1 MIKHSDFRYCL
12 NTSTIRECEL
22 DVPREVEVASQVGYQ
37 GIELWV
43 SEIEDY
49 VKSGG
54 TLSELR
60 SIVEDSDLEVPNLI
74 AFFQWAHPDDDERHE
89 GLEQA
94 RKVFAIAQEL
104 GCPYVAAPPF
114 GITDREDVSVA
125 HLADCFR
132 TLLKIGRQ
140 AGVKPL
146 LEFWGI
152 SKALGS
158 LSEAND
164 VLALVDDPDG
174 ALLADV
180 FHMARDGSDLELLW
194 DLDRDQLCL
203 MHVNDYPGVLGGSPS
218 TDRERLYPGD
228 GVAPYDEIVQALRA
242 IGYRGFLSLEL
253 FNKAYQEAGAVQA
266 ARTGLAKMRQV
277 FEASG

>member
-1 MIKHSDFRYCL
+1 MNKHSDFRYCL
-12 NTSTIRECEL
+12 NTSTIRECKL
-22 DVPREVEVASQVGYQ
+22 DVPREVEVASQAGYQ

-43 SEIEDY
+43 SEIEEY
-49 VKSGG
+49 TKGGG
-54 TLSELR
+54 TLSGLR
-60 SIVEDSDLEVPNLI
+60 SIVEDSGLEVPNLI

-94 RKVFAIAQEL
+94 RKVFATAQEL
-104 GCPYVAAPPF
+104 GCPWVAAPPF
-114 GITDREDVSVA
+114 GITDREDLSAA

-132 TLLKIGRQ
+132 TLLEIGRQ
-140 AGVKPL
+140 AGIKPL

-158 LSEAND
+158 LAEAID

-194 DLDRDQLCL
+194 ELDSDQLRL
-203 MHVNDYPGVLGGSPS
+203 MHVNDYPGVQGGSQP

-228 GVAPYDEIVQALRA
+228 GIAPYGEIMDALRA

-266 ARTGLAKMRQV
+266 ARTGLAKMKQV
-277 FEASG
+277 VEAGG

>member
-1 MIKHSDFRYCL
+1 MIKHSAFKYCL
-12 NTSTIRECEL
+12 NTSTIQECKL
-22 DVPREVEVASQVGYQ
+22 DVPREAEVASQAGYQ

-54 TLSELR
+54 TLRELR
-60 SIVEDSDLEVPNLI
+60 RIVEACNLEVPNLI
-74 AFFQWAHPDDDERHE
+74 AFFQWAHPDGDQRHE
-89 GLEQA
+89 GLEEA
-94 RKVFAIAQEL
+94 RKVFAMAQEL

-114 GITDREDVSVA
+114 GITDREDVSIA
-125 HLADCFR
+125 HLADCFG
-132 TLLKIGRQ
+132 TLLEIGRQ

-158 LSEAND
+158 LREAND

-180 FHMARDGSDLELLW
+180 FHMARDGSDLALLQK
-194 DLDRDQLCL
+194 LDRDRLCL
-203 MHVNDYPGVLGGSPS
+203 VHVNDYPGTLDGSRS

-228 GVAPYDEIVQALRA
+228 GIAPYGEIMGALKA

-253 FNKAYQEAGAVQA
+253 FNKTYQEAGAAQA
-266 ARTGLAKMRQV
+266 ARTGLAKIEQV
-277 FEASG
+277 VEAGG

>member
-1 MIKHSDFRYCL
+1 MNEHSEFKYCL
-12 NTSTIRECEL
+12 NTSTIQECKL
-22 DVPREVEVASQVGYQ
+22 DVPREVEVTSQAGYQ

-43 SEIEDY
+43 AEIEDY
-49 VKSGG
+49 IGSGG
-54 TLSELR
+54 TLRELR
-60 SIVEDSDLEVPNLI
+60 RIVEDSDLEVPNLI
-74 AFFQWAHPDDDERHE
+74 AFFQWAHPDDGERHE

-94 RKVFAIAQEL
+94 RKVFAMAREL

-114 GITDREDVSVA
+114 GVTDREELSMA
-125 HLADCFR
+125 HLAGCFGAV
-132 TLLKIGRQ
+132 LDIGRQ

-152 SKALGS
+152 SKVLGS
-158 LSEAND
+158 LAEATD

-194 DLDRDQLCL
+194 KLDRDQLCL
-203 MHVNDYPGVLGGSPS
+203 VHVNDYPGTSDGSRS

-228 GVAPYDEIVQALRA
+228 GIAPYDEIMGALNA

-253 FNKAYQEAGAVQA
+253 FNRAYQEAGALQA
-266 ARTGLAKMRQV
+266 ARTGLAKMRQIV
-277 FEASG
+277 EASG

>member
-1 MIKHSDFRYCL
+1 MNEHSDFGYCL
-12 NTSTIRECEL
+12 NTSTIRQCNL
-22 DVPREVEVASQVGYQ
+22 DVPREVEVARQAGYQ

-49 VKSGG
+49 AKSGG
-54 TLSELR
+54 TLSGLR
-60 SIVEDSDLEVPNLI
+60 SIVEDSDLVVPNLI
-74 AFFQWAHPDDDERHE
+74 AFFQWAHPDDGERHE

-94 RKVFAIAQEL
+94 REVFAIAQEL

-114 GITDREDVSVA
+114 GITDREDLSVA

-132 TLLKIGRQ
+132 TLLEIGRQ

-158 LSEAND
+158 LAEAID
-164 VLALVDDPDG
+164 VLALADAPDG

-180 FHMARDGSDLELLW
+180 FHMARDGSDYELLW
-194 DLDRDQLCL
+194 ELDSDQLCL
-203 MHVNDYPGVLGGSPS
+203 MHVNDYPGALGGLQS

-228 GVAPYDEIVQALRA
+228 GVAPYDKIMEALRA

-253 FNKAYQEAGAVQA
+253 FNKAYQEAGAVQV

-277 FEASG
+277 VEGGD

>member
-114 GITDREDVSVA
+114 GITDREDISVTY
-125 HLADCFR
+125 LADCFR
-132 TLLKIGRQ
+132 TLLEIGRQ

-152 SKALGS
+152 SKTLGS
-158 LSEAND
+158 LAEAID
-164 VLALVDDPDG
+164 VLALVDDPNG

-203 MHVNDYPGVLGGSPS
+203 MNVNDYPGVLGGSPS

-242 IGYRGFLSLEL
+242 IGYRGYLSLEL

-277 FEASG
+277 FEVSG

>member
-1 MIKHSDFRYCL
+1 MNERNDFRYCL
-12 NTSTIRECEL
+12 NTSTIRQCKL
-22 DVPREVEVASQVGYQ
+22 DVPREVEVASQAGYE

-43 SEIEDY
+43 SEIEAY
-49 VKSGG
+49 AKSGG
-54 TLSELR
+54 TFSELKG
-60 SIVEDSDLEVPNLI
+60 ILEDSNLELPNLI
-74 AFFQWAHPDDDERHE
+74 AFFQWAHPDDDQRHE

-132 TLLKIGRQ
+132 TLLEIGRQ
-140 AGVKPL
+140 TGVAPL
-146 LEFWGI
+146 LEFWGS
-152 SKALGS
+152 SKVLGS
-158 LSEAND
+158 LDEAID
-164 VLALVDDPDG
+164 VLALADDPDV

-180 FHMARDGSDLELLW
+180 FHMARGGSRFELLCE
-194 DLDRDQLCL
+194 LDGDQLGL
-203 MHVNDYPGVLGGSPS
+203 MHVNDYPGVLDVSQL

-228 GVAPYDEIVQALRA
+228 GVAPYDEIVQALHA

-253 FNKAYQEAGAVQA
+253 FNEAYQEAGAVQV

-277 FEASG
+277 VEAAD